1 MLCAYLVIYFQRDEG
16 AAGQRKTT
24 GDLMDEYV
32 EWVEGAANEAGIC
45 AVTHTRHPRLATT
58 ASNAEGALGSVG
70 SDHAFRAT
78 RPELTL
84 RAMLPLSAT
93 R

>member
-58 ASNAEGALGSVG
+58 ASNAEGARWE
-70 SDHAFRAT
+70 A
-78 RPELTL
+78 
-84 RAMLPLSAT
+84 SALIM
-93 R
+93 RFARHVQS